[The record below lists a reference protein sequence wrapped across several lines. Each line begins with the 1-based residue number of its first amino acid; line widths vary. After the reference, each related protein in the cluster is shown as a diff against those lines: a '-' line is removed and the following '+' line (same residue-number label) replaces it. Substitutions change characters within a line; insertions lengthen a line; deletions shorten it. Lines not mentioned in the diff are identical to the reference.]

1 MIRVAIFEDNNHL
14 RETFELLL
22 NSSPGFKCVAA
33 YPDCNDIIPLMEVN
47 PCDIVLMDIEMPGI
61 NGIEATKI
69 IKQNFPKVQVLIQ
82 TVFFEDDYIFN
93 AIQAGAS
100 GYILKNTTPQGYL
113 QAIAEVHAGGSPIT
127 PGIAR
132 KVLELFKTNLKAD
145 TEQVEDFHL
154 TPQEKK
160 ILQLMA
166 DGKSYK
172 MIAAELFVSPET
184 VKTHIGNIYPKL
196 HVRSAT
202 EAVSKALRSKIV
214 Q

>member
-14 RETFELLL
+14 RGTYELLIS
-22 NSSPGFKCVAA
+22 SSPGFSCVAA
-33 YPDCNDIIPLMEVN
+33 YPDCNNIIPLMEVN
-47 PCDIVLMDIEMPGI
+47 TCDIVLMDIEMPGI
-61 NGIEATKI
+61 SGIEATKI
-69 IKQNFPKVQVLIQ
+69 IKQHFPKVQVLIQ

-93 AIQAGAS
+93 AILAGAS

-113 QAIAEVHAGGSPIT
+113 QAISEVYAGGSPIT
-127 PGIAR
+127 PGIAK
-132 KVLELFKTNLKAD
+132 KVLELFKTNLSEDETPK
-145 TEQVEDFHL
+145 EDFHL
-154 TPQEKK
+154 TAQEKRV
-160 ILQLMA
+160 LQLMA